1 MFFDE
6 DLDFQLAGIFR
17 VKHRGGF
24 FNVAPRPYAAISL
37 RLSGVCKFN
46 VLGRKL
52 VSEEGDILYMPKDTP
67 YEAEY
72 TPENEMIVIHLHNCP
87 YPTPEIISA
96 QNQLL
101 VESYFARI
109 YEGWQARRSANYI
122 KSLVYA
128 LLDTLER
135 ENSIKNYSPTFLR
148 SLEYL
153 DNNYTRSDI
162 NIDTLCK
169 SIYVCR
175 STLQREFLRN
185 LGITPSQYL
194 TKIRMDKALSML
206 STGEESVS
214 LVAGACGF
222 SDAKYFARVFKKSFG
237 VSPSET
243 REKLLL

>member
-1 MFFDE
+1 MFFKE
-6 DLDFQLAGIFR
+6 ELNFQVANVYR

-24 FNVAPRPYAAISL
+24 FNVEPRPYAAISL
-37 RLSGVCKFN
+37 RLSGNVKFR
-46 VLGRKL
+46 VLDKSF
-52 VSEEGDILYMPKDTP
+52 VSSPHDILFIPANTP
-67 YEAEY
+67 YEADY
-72 TPENEMIVIHLHNCP
+72 TPENEMIVLHLYNCD
-87 YPTPEIISA
+87 YPTPELVSS
-96 QNQLL
+96 QNQPL
-101 VESYFARI
+101 VESYFTRMH
-109 YEGWQARRSANYI
+109 EGWEARHSANYV
-122 KSLVYA
+122 KSLLYA
-128 LLDTLER
+128 LFDALDR
-135 ENSIKNYSPTFLR
+135 EDSIKNYSPTFLR